1 MPFAPRLVD
10 CLLIAGGSAVGGV
23 ARHLLAGWMQS
34 RGGGKDVAAFPWGIF
49 AVNVSGCF
57 LLGLLMTVLAERRPD
72 AWPGWRLL
80 LGIGFLG
87 GYTTFSTLLYDT
99 WRLGPRIGFLNLAA
113 SAAAGWAAT
122 ALASRLARFL

>member
-1 MPFAPRLVD
+1 MLFAPRLLD
-10 CLLIAGGSAVGGV
+10 CLLIAGGSALGGV
-23 ARHLLAGWMQS
+23 ARYLLAGWLQS
-34 RGGGKDVAAFPWGIF
+34 RSTGKDTFPWGIF
-49 AVNVSGCF
+49 VVNVSGCF
-57 LLGLLMTVLAERRPD
+57 LLGLLLTVLAERRPD

-80 LGIGFLG
+80 LGVGFLG

-122 ALASRLARFL
+122 ALAARLSRLL